1 MVLLAAADPVSV
13 ATIGAAFLALAGVGF
28 SLRAGR
34 TSTVI
39 EGQASLLDDQADDRQ
54 WLRTQVLE
62 LRQEVDTLKTNAR
75 ETEQALINCR
85 NSEAAL
91 RTRIARLEGK
101 LP

>member
-1 MVLLAAADPVSV
+1 MVLAAIDPVALS
-13 ATIGAAFLALAGVGF
+13 TLGAALLALAGVGF

-34 TSTVI
+34 TTTVI

-75 ETEQALINCR
+75 ETEQALVNCR
-85 NSEAAL
+85 ESEASL
-91 RTRIARLEGK
+91 RDRIARLEGK
-101 LP
+101 IP